1 MASKL
6 CNFLPPVRPVVPPQ
20 DQQILRGP
28 RFVVCGLWFLVWGL
42 GFGVWDL
49 GFGVWGSVFGV
60 WGLGFGFWG
69 LRFEVWD
76 LPRRTDRE
84 FKNQHVNLE
93 RSKIIAR
100 FPLSDYEKVGN
111 NVSFVPMPG
120 THSCL

>member
-1 MASKL
+1 MASK
-6 CNFLPPVRPVVPPQ
+6 PPVRPAATGPP
-20 DQQILRGP
+20 RCSATGSANFAWTP
-28 RFVVCGLWFLVWGL
+28 VCGLWFVVFGL
-42 GFGVWDL
+42 GFGVW
-49 GFGVWGSVFGV
+49 G
-60 WGLGFGFWG
+60 
-69 LRFEVWD
+69 

-84 FKNQHVNLE
+84 FKNRHVNLE